1 MNQEESKLQQD
12 GGPMLVF
19 ENARVDT
26 AGATDIGKVRQK
38 NEDQYLIAGL
48 RRVVEIEETSIP
60 IEGRLGFSRGAS
72 ALLLLVADGVGG
84 SKGGK
89 EASSRTL
96 DTIVRYVAGSS
107 LFFSNLDQDGQ
118 RALLHDLTLSVQWSH
133 AAVRNQAAGRT
144 SLHGMA
150 TTLTMAL
157 VLWPRAYV
165 VQIGDSRCYHLRP
178 PTITQ
183 VTKDQTMAQEMI
195 DQGLLP
201 AAAAE
206 QSPLSNV
213 LSQAV
218 GNKESEIWPEISS
231 LDLEAGDTLLLCTDG
246 LTEHVAEAQIA
257 EVATKAGSA
266 KEACA
271 WLIEAA
277 LKDGG
282 SDNVTVVVTRLLPE
296 CCAPCGD
303 AWPCWE
309 NVQRFRIAGK
319 TLSNLRP
326 RGVRKLSGRVSA
338 VPWTLRGHFLRRAT
352 ESRGLLGAALQP
364 ICEACQLHAPGRRH
378 PLLARSVLLARKL
391 PIVVGKMRLS
401 RRPTEVAM
409 FGATTG
415 EDECIS
421 RAKLR
426 PTTAGSAI
434 ARDGMPRRA
443 ADSVLV
449 TGGCIRVTATP

>member
-1 MNQEESKLQQD
+1 MFIRLGSQPGEPRPYADPRPARMHAAPDREAPTLA
-12 GGPMLVF
+12 F
-19 ENARVDT
+19 EKARVDV

-60 IEGRLGFSRGAS
+60 IEGRLGFTRGAS

-84 SKGGK
+84 GKGGE

-107 LFFSNLDQDGQ
+107 LFFSNLDPEGQ

-144 SLHGMA
+144 SLEGMA
-150 TTLTMAL
+150 TTLTMVL

-165 VQIGDSRCYHLRP
+165 VQIGDSRCYHLRGL
-178 PTITQ
+178 TLAQ

-206 QSPLSNV
+206 RSPMSHV

-218 GNKESEIWPEISS
+218 GNKESEIWPEIAS

-246 LTEHVAEAQIA
+246 LTKHLTDARIA
-257 EVATKAGSA
+257 DLVRKADSA

-271 WLIEAA
+271 SLIETA
-277 LKDGG
+277 LRDGG
-282 SDNVTVVVTRLLPE
+282 SDNITVVVTRLL
-296 CCAPCGD
+296 A
-303 AWPCWE
+303 
-309 NVQRFRIAGK
+309 
-319 TLSNLRP
+319 
-326 RGVRKLSGRVSA
+326 
-338 VPWTLRGHFLRRAT
+338 
-352 ESRGLLGAALQP
+352 
-364 ICEACQLHAPGRRH
+364 
-378 PLLARSVLLARKL
+378 
-391 PIVVGKMRLS
+391 
-401 RRPTEVAM
+401 
-409 FGATTG
+409 
-415 EDECIS
+415 
-421 RAKLR
+421 
-426 PTTAGSAI
+426 
-434 ARDGMPRRA
+434 
-443 ADSVLV
+443 
-449 TGGCIRVTATP
+449 